1 LLSIVQLSRFFLL
14 FFSSDSFY
22 ILSKAFLF
30 VKNFFIFFAARE
42 LLNGFSLTAHLCYHI
57 RTSLSTT
64 F

>member
-1 LLSIVQLSRFFLL
+1 LL